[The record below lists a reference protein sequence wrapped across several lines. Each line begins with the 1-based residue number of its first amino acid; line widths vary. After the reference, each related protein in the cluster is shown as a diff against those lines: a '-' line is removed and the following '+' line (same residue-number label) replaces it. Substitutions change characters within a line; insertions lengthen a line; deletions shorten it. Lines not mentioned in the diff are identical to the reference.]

1 MVEEKKRDIYG
12 DNYLDDYPSYLDA
25 DKFKTREKVNVSAVV
40 YGAGLALALTFV
52 ALVLGFLWAQAVE
65 SVDYSMLVD
74 LGLAGSVLF
83 GAFKG
88 GQRARSLGLI
98 HGALTGAAY
107 SVTGILIL
115 AVLLPVNWLGA
126 LETVLIAVVLGGL
139 GGVAGVNFY
148 ASRGSTAWRRS
159 RQNKPDERFD
169 DYDEFLTRQ

>member
-1 MVEEKKRDIYG
+1 MVEEKKHDIYG

-25 DKFKTREKVNVSAVV
+25 HKFVTREKVNVSAVV

-52 ALVLGFLWAQAVE
+52 VLVLGFLWAQAVE

-88 GQRARSLGLI
+88 TQRARSLGLV

-126 LETVLIAVVLGGL
+126 LETVVIAVILGAL

-148 ASRGSTAWRRS
+148 ASRESAAWRS
-159 RQNKPDERFD
+159 RQPKPDDRFD